1 MSTGSKLD
9 YLVPQFRGRKADS
22 HITKVSMKHLQL
34 FYKKGCNYIFSNKY
48 LKQYISFRY

>member
-9 YLVPQFRGRKADS
+9 YLVPQFRGRKAGS